1 MAEPQALAAME
12 WLRARMWDDRV
23 MPSPL
28 DVQKRSTR
36 QAFTDRLL
44 AMVED
49 GSWALRDI
57 LAGANFRIGV
67 APFPAGPARRATL
80 ATTDGFGIYAG
91 TKHPDAAWELM
102 KFLVGKDYGRAMAKA
117 HFLQP
122 ARSSLVEDWIGF
134 VRDEYPN
141 KSKEMDIAAFAD
153 GHRKGYSVVAE
164 VFANQDEAKRIAY
177 DAWNQIFTLGQA
189 PIDQMRT
196 ASQEINKAQK

>member
-1 MAEPQALAAME
+1 ME

-23 MPSPL
+23 MSSPL
-28 DVQKRSTR
+28 DVQRRSIG
-36 QAFTDRLL
+36 QAFVNRLL

-57 LAGANFRIGV
+57 LGGASFRIGV

-91 TKHPDAAWELM
+91 TKYPDAAWELV
-102 KFLVGKDYGRAMAKA
+102 KYLVSKDYGLAMARA

-122 ARSSLVEDWIGF
+122 ARSSLVEEWIGYIHE
-134 VRDEYPN
+134 EYPE
-141 KSKEMDIAAFAD
+141 KTKDMDIAAFAD

-164 VFANQDEAKRIAY
+164 IFANQDEAKRVAS
-177 DAWNQIFTLGQA
+177 DAWNQVFTLGQA
-189 PIDQMRT
+189 PIDQIRA
-196 ASQEINKAQK
+196 ASEEIDKAQR